1 MIYTNCRIVN
11 ADNIIDGSIEVE
23 GHQIKRI
30 IPGPATGVDMKG
42 CFVLPGMID
51 QHIHGG
57 FGVDFMTASVE
68 EMNQFSNALL
78 AHGVT
83 GYYATTLT
91 VSMDQLLPRLT
102 ELANYIKT
110 QEPFQAQCMGIH
122 LEGPFISAQFPGAQD
137 PAHIIAPDKV
147 LLEACQ
153 KAAQGHIKLIT
164 YAPEVGHSLFTSF
177 AVSLGMIPSIGHSAA
192 SLADVDQAIT
202 EGARQITH
210 FHNASSGYHHREP
223 GVVSAGLFRDQL
235 HVELI
240 ADGFHTHPEVLRG
253 VYRVKGPASIKLIT
267 DAVSA
272 MGQLDGSYQLAGLP
286 VTKQAGTVR
295 LPNGTLAGSALDFQT
310 LLYNVKQMMTDDIT
324 KLAVMTQ
331 SYQNAQVQETHPA
344 TLVFLD
350 DDWTVTAT
358 MVQGTMVYQR

>member
-1 MIYTNCRIVN
+1 MIYTNCRIVDGN
-11 ADNIIDGSIEVE
+11 TIIEGAIEVE

-30 IPGPATGVDMKG
+30 IPGPASGVDMKG
-42 CFVLPGMID
+42 SFVMPGMID

-57 FGVDFMTASVE
+57 FGVDLMSASIE
-68 EMNQFSNALL
+68 EMNHFSKALL

-91 VSMDQLLPRLT
+91 VSMDQLLPRLA
-102 ELANYIKT
+102 ELASYIET
-110 QEPFQAQCMGIH
+110 QENIQAQCLGIH
-122 LEGPFISAQFPGAQD
+122 LEGPFISTQFPGAQD
-137 PAHIIAPDKV
+137 PAHILAPDKV

-153 KAAQGHIKLIT
+153 KAARGHIKLIT

-223 GVVSAGLFRDQL
+223 GVVNAGLFRDQL

-240 ADGFHTHPEVLRG
+240 ADGVHVHPEVLRG
-253 VYRVKGPASIKLIT
+253 VYDIKGPNAIKLIT

-272 MGQLDGSYQLAGLP
+272 MGQPDGSYQLAELP

-295 LPNGTLAGSALDFQT
+295 LADGTLAGSALDFQT
-310 LLYNVKQMMTDDIT
+310 ILYNVKAMMTDEIT
-324 KLAVMTQ
+324 QLAAMTQ
-331 SYQNAQVQETHPA
+331 SYQKAAVQEGRPA

-350 DDWTVTAT
+350 ENWTVTAT

>member
-1 MIYTNCRIVN
+1 MIYTNCQIVDGARIIHG
-11 ADNIIDGSIEVE
+11 AIEVE

-30 IPGPATGVDMKG
+30 LTGPVSGVDMKG
-42 CFVLPGMID
+42 SFVLPGMID

-57 FGVDFMTASVE
+57 FGVDLMSASGE
-68 EMNQFSNALL
+68 EMNRFSKALV

-91 VSMDQLLPRLT
+91 VSMDQLVARLA
-102 ELANYIKT
+102 ELAHYIET
-110 QEPFQAQCMGIH
+110 QDPLQAQCLGIH
-122 LEGPFISAQFPGAQD
+122 LEGPFISAQYPGAQD

-153 KAAQGHIKLIT
+153 NAARGQIKLIT

-192 SLADVDQAIT
+192 SLSDVDHAIA

-223 GVVSAGLFRDQL
+223 GIINAGLYRDQL
-235 HVELI
+235 DVELI
-240 ADGFHTHPEVLRG
+240 ADGVHVHPEVLRG
-253 VYRVKGPASIKLIT
+253 VYGIKGASSIKLIT

-272 MGQLDGSYQLAGLP
+272 MGQPDGSYQLAGLP

-295 LPNGTLAGSALDFQT
+295 LQDGTLAGSALDFQT
-310 LLYNVKQMMTDDIT
+310 LLYNVKTMMTDDIIQ
-324 KLAVMTQ
+324 LAAMTQ
-331 SYQNAQVQETHPA
+331 SYHRAQVKEDQPA

-350 DDWTVTAT
+350 ADWTVIAT
-358 MVQGTMVYQR
+358 MVQGRMVYQR